1 MRTPGGRAARDRM
14 LLAVPLLGPLF
25 DKLYQSRSFRSVGT
39 LIDAGVPLSDVLVLA
54 RDMSAN
60 HCYRE
65 LWTAVHTAVTN
76 GEHLATPMAD
86 FPFIPEP
93 VREMINC
100 GDRTGRLGQVFVS
113 LGEFIEEEYDRA
125 MKTMCQLLEPIM
137 IFVMGGIVGM
147 VALALLLPLFGA
159 ASVAAR

>member
-1 MRTPGGRAARDRM
+1 
-14 LLAVPLLGPLF
+14 
-25 DKLYQSRSFRSVGT
+25 
-39 LIDAGVPLSDVLVLA
+39 
-54 RDMSAN
+54 
-60 HCYRE
+60 
-65 LWTAVHTAVTN
+65 
-76 GEHLATPMAD
+76 
-86 FPFIPEP
+86 
-93 VREMINC
+93 MINC

-113 LGEFIEEEYDRA
+113 LGEFIEEEYDGA